1 MKRKAKIN
9 MKNSFINKLRSYCAA
24 FHFGG
29 ADHAA
34 CFCAAFVFVSLIF
47 ASGGSFTD
55 LTYVRQSS
63 AAFFAAGVITAWIA
77 IFAVSMLL
85 KTTAFV
91 RIFLGAVSV
100 AFAALLCV
108 SEPENIWFNIG
119 LAFVLVLI
127 AKYIFSGGG
136 RLPEI
141 KLSPRVSL
149 LCTVGIF
156 LAFFVFVSYCTV
168 LKYASFRH
176 GAFDFGIFCQMFEQM
191 AKTGAPMTTVERSR
205 YLSHFAVHFSPV
217 YYLLLPG
224 YMIFR
229 SPVYLLIAQA
239 AVVGAGVFPVR
250 RICRALGMEEGVGV
264 FAAALYAFFPT
275 MSNGCFYDFHEN
287 KFLAGFLLYLVAFVL
302 ENKKVGIIIFAL
314 LTLSVKE
321 DAFIYVL
328 AVALW
333 MIVSGRNRRLAA
345 VMSVFS
351 IGYFFFA
358 CEMIQL
364 CGGEIMS
371 GRFAN
376 YSADDNGGLA
386 DAVKTCFMDI
396 GYLIREVF
404 SGADTEAFSEVT
416 YGGQKL
422 EFVMWTAA
430 PLLFTPFLRKKSRE
444 LVLLVPLLVI
454 NLMPSWMYQSNID
467 YQYTYGTAA
476 LMIASALMF
485 VSECK
490 PHRRQAL
497 VCTMLMISIVFSV
510 SAQCGKVNAAIG
522 GYSSHSTRY
531 SETAKTLK
539 ENIPEDSSV
548 TAYGYMIPHL
558 YYIDDLH
565 SCPEYYGEYEKTDFY
580 VIDTRYAGDDHTKKM
595 LRAMGDDYEL
605 LMSAGYAEIYRRED
619 AAKNGK

>member
-1 MKRKAKIN
+1 MRGGSLL
-9 MKNSFINKLRSYCAA
+9 KNSFLSKLHALSAA
-24 FHFGG
+24 SGFSG
-29 ADHAA
+29 ADHVACAA
-34 CFCAAFVFVSLIF
+34 AAFVFVSLIF

-63 AAFFAAGVITAWIA
+63 AAFFASAVVLSWA
-77 IFAVSMLL
+77 ILLSVSLVL
-85 KTTAFV
+85 KSAAFV
-91 RIFLGAVSV
+91 KIFLGAVSV
-100 AFAALLCV
+100 AFAAVLCV

-119 LAFVLVLI
+119 LAFVLVLV
-127 AKYIFSGGG
+127 AKYIFDGKQFS
-136 RLPEI
+136 EI
-141 KLSPRVSL
+141 KISRRAAMM
-149 LCTVGIF
+149 CTVGIF

-168 LKYASFRH
+168 LKYAAFRH

-191 AKTGAPMTTVERSR
+191 AKTGLPMTTVERSR

-224 YMIFR
+224 YMLFR
-229 SPVYLLIAQA
+229 SPVYLLMAQA
-239 AVVGAGVFPVR
+239 AAVGAGVFPVR
-250 RICRALGMEEGVGV
+250 RICRALGMEESVGV

-287 KFLAGFLLYLVAFVL
+287 KFLAVFLLYMVAFAL
-302 ENKKVGIIIFAL
+302 ENKKIGIVVFAL

-328 AVALW
+328 AAALW
-333 MIVSGRNRRLAA
+333 MIFSGRNRVLAA
-345 VMSVFS
+345 MVAVFS
-351 IGYFFFA
+351 TGYFFFA
-358 CEMIQL
+358 CGMIQL
-364 CGGEIMS
+364 SGGEIMS

-376 YSADDNGGLA
+376 YSAGTGGGLA
-386 DAVKTCFMDI
+386 DAAKTCFMDI

-404 SGADTEAFSEVT
+404 SGADTEAFSEIT

-422 EFVMWTAA
+422 EFVLWTAT
-430 PLLFTPFLRKKSRE
+430 PLLFAPFLRKKTNE
-444 LVLLVPLLVI
+444 LVLLIPLLVI

-476 LMIASALMF
+476 LMIASALLF
-485 VSECK
+485 VSEQS
-490 PHRRQAL
+490 PRRRHAIL
-497 VCTMLMISIVFSV
+497 CTMLIISFVFFV
-510 SAQCGKVNAAIG
+510 SAQSGKVNSAVV
-522 GYSSHSTRY
+522 GYSSHSTKY
-531 SETAKTLK
+531 SETAKALK
-539 ENIPEDSSV
+539 ENIPAGSSV

-580 VIDTRYAGDDHTKKM
+580 VIDTRYAGDDHTQKM
-595 LRAMGDDYEL
+595 RSAMGDDYEL
-605 LMSAGYAEIYRRED
+605 FMSAGYAEIYTRGT